1 MKQIRSALCLIGM
14 GWFLSAVPLFAQT
27 SSPPFLQ
34 PAHQHYADSV
44 LATLSLRQQI
54 AQLLMPPIYAHATR
68 EGWEEMER
76 WITEYELGGVIA
88 MQGAP
93 APYRERLTRL
103 QDRSPIPLLISTDA
117 EWGLGMRIDST
128 RSWPRALTFGA
139 ANDTAL
145 TRAFGREVGRSL
157 QAMGMQVNFAP
168 VVDVNSNPLN
178 PVIGSRSF
186 GSSTELAGS
195 LGSAYSKGLQDVAVL
210 ATAKHFPGHGD
221 TDADS
226 HYALPVI
233 RHDRGRLDSIELAPF
248 RTLIQE
254 GAGAMMAAH
263 LYIPALDSTPNQPST
278 LSRSIVQGI
287 LRDELGFEGL
297 VFTDAMTMKGF
308 TSFTQTSTPHADALL
323 AGNDVLLFPG
333 EPATTLDEIEGE
345 VRSGRLDS
353 LMIAEKCRRVL
364 AAKSWTQAAR
374 TPGDPWDNEDAE
386 ALHRQVI
393 SKALTAVKNE
403 EPGLPFGAHVQ
414 RIEQLFVG
422 FDAGEMETSNRLI
435 QNIMGSKTEVDGAAM
450 TKEAFETAG
459 MSQLDEALSS
469 EPDWLVLHIGG
480 TSHRAAK
487 GHGVTDEAVKKIA
500 KCAAQAHKRNVPF
513 ALVVYGSP
521 YLLNRL
527 HSAIAL
533 SDAVLVAYQDDSR
546 TVEAVAHALTGAGQ
560 AGGHLPVATEHFPLG
575 HGLPWMG
582 RMRLGFSA
590 TPISTSAAIDSIVT
604 DAIDGG
610 AMPGC
615 RVVIAHQGAIVHD
628 GVYGTTDGTSPV
640 KPSTLYDLAS
650 ITKIAASTLALMRL
664 EEEQKITLNA
674 SLSTYLPELA
684 GTEMGSRQLRD
695 VLAHRAGLQSWI
707 PFYLEALEDST
718 AFSPVRTDIHTQ
730 RLSDQCFMR
739 PAWQDSIWNRIVETE
754 VDPIGTHRYSD
765 LGYYAIQ
772 RIIERAT
779 GMGLDA
785 YVEQTFY
792 SPAGWTSLG
801 FNPREKASDHPWSI
815 APTEV
820 DEVFR
825 MCTVQ
830 GDVHDPGAAMLGG
843 VCGHAGLFGN
853 AYDMARLMYMLRMGG
868 YYGGQTFLQPE
879 TIRAWTQR
887 VDPDPDHRKACGF
900 DRPANESDSGPT
912 CDEVSENSFGH
923 SGFTGTLAWADPD
936 HDLVYVFLSNR
947 TFPTAENRKLIE
959 WDVRT
964 KVQHEVYK
972 AYGIPSRFPSTDL
985 P

>member
-1 MKQIRSALCLIGM
+1 MRKFRGALCLLGM
-14 GWFLSAVPLFAQT
+14 SWIFPAVPPSAQT
-27 SSPPFLQ
+27 ASPPFLQ
-34 PAHQHYADSV
+34 AKHLQYADSV
-44 LATLSLRQQI
+44 LETLSLRQQI

-68 EGWEEMER
+68 ENWEEMEH
-76 WITEYELGGVIA
+76 WVAEHELGGVIA

-93 APYRERLTRL
+93 APYRERLQRL
-103 QDRSPIPLLISTDA
+103 QERSAIPLLVSTDA
-117 EWGLGMRIDST
+117 EWGLGMRVDST
-128 RSWPRALTFGA
+128 RAWPRALTFGA

-157 QAMGMQVNFAP
+157 QALGMHVNFAP
-168 VVDVNSNPLN
+168 VVDVNSNPAN

-186 GSSTELAGS
+186 GSSTELAAD
-195 LGSAYSKGLQDVAVL
+195 LGTAYAQGLQDARVL

-226 HYALPVI
+226 HYALPII
-233 RHDRGRLDSIELAPF
+233 RHSRSRLDSVELAPF
-248 RTLIQE
+248 QTLTEQ
-254 GAGAMMAAH
+254 GVGAMMAAH
-263 LYIPALDSTPNQPST
+263 LFIPSLDSTPNQPST

-287 LRDELGFEGL
+287 LREELGFEGL

-333 EPATTLDEIEGE
+333 EPSATLDEIEGQ

-353 LMIAEKCRRVL
+353 LLIAEKCRRVL
-364 AAKSWTQAAR
+364 ASKSWCKAAQS
-374 TPGDPWDNEDAE
+374 PSGYWDTAE
-386 ALHRQVI
+386 AESLHREVI
-393 SKALTAVKNE
+393 GKALTVVKNGQ
-403 EPGLPFGAHVQ
+403 PGLPFGPRVQ
-414 RIEQLFVG
+414 SVGQVFVG
-422 FDAGEMETSNRLI
+422 FNQGEMETSNRLVAAVL
-435 QNIMGSKTEVDGAAM
+435 GSNTAVNGTALEAD
-450 TKEAFETAG
+450 AFESQG
-459 MSQLDEALSS
+459 MSPWEEVLSR
-469 EPDWLVLHIGG
+469 EPDWAVLHIGG

-487 GHGVTDEAVKKIA
+487 GHGVTDAAIDQIA
-500 KCAAQAHKRNVPF
+500 RCAAVAHKRNVPF

-527 HSAIAL
+527 DAAIAL
-533 SDAVLVAYQDDSR
+533 SDAVIVAYQDDMR
-546 TVEAVAHALTGAGQ
+546 TVEAVSHALAGAGP
-560 AGGHLPVATEHFPLG
+560 AGGHLPVATDHFPLG

-590 TPISTSAAIDSIVT
+590 TPIPTSAAIDSIVN
-604 DAIDGG
+604 DAIEGG

-615 RVVIAHQGAIVHD
+615 RVLIAHQGLVVHD
-628 GVYGTTDGTSPV
+628 GVYGTTDGQSPV

-650 ITKIAASTLALMRL
+650 ITKIAASTLALMKL
-664 EEEQKITLNA
+664 EEEGKLSLNA
-674 SLSTYLPELA
+674 RLDTYLPELVNTDM
-684 GTEMGSRQLRD
+684 GTRLLRD

-707 PFYLEALEDST
+707 PFYLEALDDST
-718 AFSPVRTDIHTQ
+718 AFSPVRTAIHTQ
-730 RLSDQCFMR
+730 RISDACFMR
-739 PAWQDSIWNRIVETE
+739 PAWQDSIWTKIIEAE
-754 VDPIGTHRYSD
+754 VDAVGTHRYSD

-772 RIIERAT
+772 RIIERST

-785 YVEQTFY
+785 YVEQVFY
-792 SPAGWTSLG
+792 RPARWGSLG
-801 FNPREKASDHPWSI
+801 FNPRDGEHAGLESI

-820 DEVFR
+820 DDVFR
-825 MCTVQ
+825 MCTVH

-853 AYDMARLMYMLRMGG
+853 AYDVARLMYMLRMGG
-868 YYGGQTFLQPE
+868 YYGGQTFLKPE

-887 VDPDPDHRKACGF
+887 VDPDPAHRKACGF
-900 DRPANESDSGPT
+900 DRPANESDAGPT
-912 CDEVSENSFGH
+912 CDEASENSFGH

-936 HDLVYVFLSNR
+936 HDLIFVFLSNR
-947 TFPTAENRKLIE
+947 TFPSAENRKLID

-972 AYGIPSRFPSTDL
+972 AYGIPSRFHPLT